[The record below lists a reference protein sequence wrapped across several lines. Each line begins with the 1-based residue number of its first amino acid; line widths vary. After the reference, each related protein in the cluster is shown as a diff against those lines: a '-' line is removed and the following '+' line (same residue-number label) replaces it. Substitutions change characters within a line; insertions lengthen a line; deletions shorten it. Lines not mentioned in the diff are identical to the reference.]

1 MGKLIVQ
8 NKSAK
13 LRQNRLRQW
22 VLCLND
28 SSEILW
34 CPFDSVQKSQ
44 IHGMIHCAL
53 AYRVPLNITMCAF
66 ETPQLTL
73 RATCKRV
80 QQFTMFRLFA
90 WGEKFNWFQT
100 LRNNSHR
107 HATTCNR
114 MCKLTQHVTSKRS
127 FIDQSYF
134 VKKRSTK
141 NVKISLIT
149 YREHKK
155 EKSELQSW
163 KDDDGRKN
171 LPKRSATDTKAGLS
185 SLFFSVSEL
194 HIDSQN
200 LYF

>member
-1 MGKLIVQ
+1 M
-8 NKSAK
+8 
-13 LRQNRLRQW
+13 RQC
-22 VLCLND
+22 VLCQKD
-28 SSEILW
+28 SSEKLW
-34 CPFDSVQKSQ
+34 D
-44 IHGMIHCAL
+44 
-53 AYRVPLNITMCAF
+53 RLNAF

-73 RATCKRV
+73 WATCKRT
-80 QQFTMFRLFA
+80 QLFTMLRLFA
-90 WGEKFNWFQT
+90 WGKKFDWFQT